1 MISLSIIFEKS
12 LYISP
17 NSTVNRNS
25 LPKSQVIQAARES
38 IYDEY
43 GDKDNRRT
51 IKNKLHSRLG
61 RSIRFI
67 GKLTGSNKLRNKGK
81 SMVLDAVKKNQSRLS
96 KNLYSHGIISKRL
109 NAVKGYA
116 EAKKVK

>member
-1 MISLSIIFEKS
+1 MISLSNIFEKS

-25 LPKSQVIQAARES
+25 SPKSQAIQAARES

-61 RSIRFI
+61 RPIRFI
-67 GKLTGSNKLRNKGK
+67 GKLTGFNKLSRGK
-81 SMVLDAVKKNQSRLS
+81 SMVLDAIERNQSRLS
-96 KNLYSHGIISKRL
+96 KNLYSHGITFERL

-116 EAKKVK
+116 EAEKVK